1 METAGEACE
10 RLARDPAPE
19 RRLDAI
25 RAALVDWRVADE
37 ARRGSLDA
45 FMLSVAHTLDFFARI
60 ELADMLAGFGAVP
73 QSLADLLALDPSTEA
88 VLAGVGAA
96 RLTAGGEL
104 PFPAKPLTMDRV
116 VDLAMSGAFDD
127 LAQALARRS
136 ARPLGAVKTL
146 LSEANAAKLGTLVRQ
161 AGYGRTL
168 LAAIAMG
175 QERQG
180 RKADLLS
187 MMIAYENARGSS
199 AQVGASAPVRAAAR

>member
-1 METAGEACE
+1 
-10 RLARDPAPE
+10 
-19 RRLDAI
+19 
-25 RAALVDWRVADE
+25 
-37 ARRGSLDA
+37 
-45 FMLSVAHTLDFFARI
+45 
-60 ELADMLAGFGAVP
+60 
-73 QSLADLLALDPSTEA
+73 
-88 VLAGVGAA
+88 
-96 RLTAGGEL
+96 
-104 PFPAKPLTMDRV
+104 MDRV

-199 AQVGASAPVRAAAR
+199 AQVGASGPVRAAAR